1 MSDST
6 IIFAELMRRER
17 EKVERKL
24 FSPPTEDYMETTDK
38 TKVSFGEY
46 FDAQYDRLREM
57 LSNKDRKQHKEWE
70 EDYNKNK
77 KRKKE
82 NEK

>member
-17 EKVERKL
+17 ENVEKKL
-24 FSPPTEDYMETTDK
+24 SHHPKKIES
-38 TKVSFGEY
+38 SFGEY

-57 LSNKDRKQHKEWE
+57 MSNKDRKQHKEWE
-70 EDYNKNK
+70 EEYNK

>member
-17 EKVERKL
+17 EKVKRKL

-70 EDYNKNK
+70 EEYNNK